1 MLRHA
6 LFVLTVAALA
16 ACNDSPKN
24 TAGGPDTGLALARTS
39 RAKDSLIMVKDSLL
53 GEKEK
58 QLSAQSQLIGDAATS
73 ARLVSEIDR
82 DLSKVRSLRIKP
94 DTTQRESAML
104 NASEQLATVQKKV
117 NALVA
122 RLNSS
127 EARLR
132 RMRKDSATH
141 ATFDASQ
148 LVQMQEYE
156 RSIGDLRASVEQQR
170 TEIAGLTARLDSM
183 GRSNVALAARN
194 DTITA
199 RVNAL
204 AAHEDS
210 MFVAIGTEKELT
222 SKGLI
227 HREGGTLLL
236 FGRGKTI
243 VPSRALDPA
252 AFTVVSKT
260 NSKSIPLPRADKE
273 YRVVS
278 RQSLEFTSLADT
290 KEPKVRGTLEITD
303 PDKFWAPSRYL
314 ILVQR

>member
-1 MLRHA
+1 MFRHA
-6 LFVLTVAALA
+6 ILILTVAALA
-16 ACNDSPKN
+16 ACNRSEN

-94 DTTQRESAML
+94 DTSHRESAML

-117 NALVA
+117 NALVV

-132 RMRKDSATH
+132 KMRSDSATH
-141 ATFDASQ
+141 ASFDAAQ
-148 LVQMQEYE
+148 LAQLKEYE

-170 TEIAGLTARLDSM
+170 VEIAGLTARLDSM

-252 AFTVVSKT
+252 AFQVVSKA
-260 NSKSIPLPRADKE
+260 NSKSIPLPRADKD

-278 RQSLEFTSLADT
+278 RQSLQFTNLADAKST
-290 KEPKVRGTLEITD
+290 KVRGALEITD
-303 PDKFWAPSRYL
+303 PDKFWAPSRFL